1 MQPEVLRM
9 PLSQAEDPIKYN
21 EIMLLDFNR
30 SLEEVCEPVRLNE
43 KFLEQMIG
51 ELEEIGPISE
61 GLYYLTFARVT
72 ELTLLCAGN
81 YADAFEFS
89 AAGDFLVNPRLI
101 LVHIRNRIEPV
112 VKKRHLKLTDQFR
125 NAADSGKDVTRWLKN
140 ETLLEIKKEPLLTY
154 LYESLKKLGCM
165 SQEYLSSID
174 SRMKKIADVIA
185 LLSSLHVPKGQN
197 FHQWLQYMPRS
208 ERRFIKS
215 SLCQFDTRTFDDLG
229 RDIYQIIQNVE
240 YKSTF
245 LAESYRTGLR
255 RAWDIEDD
263 EKLKSIFGK
272 EEKGQKCPGF
282 RDIA

>member
-1 MQPEVLRM
+1 MSLG
-9 PLSQAEDPIKYN
+9 LAEDHIKSNEVELFEYN
-21 EIMLLDFNR
+21 AL
-30 SLEEVCEPVRLNE
+30 LEEESHASCLNE
-43 KFLEQMIG
+43 RFLEQKIG
-51 ELEEIGPISE
+51 ELEKIDSIRKD
-61 GLYYLTFARVT
+61 LYWLTFARLN

-154 LYESLKKLGCM
+154 LYERLKKSGCM

-185 LLSSLHVPKGQN
+185 LLSSLHVPNGQN

-229 RDIYQIIQNVE
+229 HDFYQVIQNAE
-240 YKSTF
+240 YESVF
-245 LAESYRTGLR
+245 LFREESVRGESCRTALG
-255 RAWDIEDD
+255 RA
-263 EKLKSIFGK
+263 
-272 EEKGQKCPGF
+272 
-282 RDIA
+282 

>member
-1 MQPEVLRM
+1 M
-9 PLSQAEDPIKYN
+9 PLIQAEDPIKYN
-21 EIMLLDFNR
+21 EVMLLDFNR
-30 SLEEVCEPVRLNE
+30 SLEEVSDPVRLNE
-43 KFLEQMIG
+43 RFLEQMIG
-51 ELEEIGPISE
+51 ELEKIGPINE

-89 AAGDFLVNPRLI
+89 AAGDFLVNPRLN

-112 VKKRHLKLTDQFR
+112 IKKRHAKLTDQFR
-125 NAADSGKDVTRWLKN
+125 DIADSGKDVTRWLKK

-154 LYESLKKLGCM
+154 LYECLKESGFM
-165 SQEYLSSID
+165 SEEYLSSID

-185 LLSSLHVPKGQN
+185 LLWSLHVPNGQN
-197 FHQWLQYMPRS
+197 FHQWLKHKPRS

-229 RDIYQIIQNVE
+229 RDFHQIIQNVG

-245 LAESYRTGLR
+245 L
-255 RAWDIEDD
+255 
-263 EKLKSIFGK
+263 
-272 EEKGQKCPGF
+272 C
-282 RDIA
+282 